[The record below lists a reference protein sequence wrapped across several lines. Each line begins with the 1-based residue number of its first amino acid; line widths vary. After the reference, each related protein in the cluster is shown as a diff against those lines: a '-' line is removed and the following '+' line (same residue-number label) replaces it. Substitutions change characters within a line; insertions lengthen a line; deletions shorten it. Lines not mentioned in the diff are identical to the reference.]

1 MKQLV
6 DRNNKPVAKASGVQ
20 PKHLPSPLHP
30 QLAGA
35 LGSAA
40 DDGHIVDAIVVGRQ
54 KRDAGRS
61 AGYVVHCLLDRGLVP
76 RWKSPIELVLNYP
89 KRPEQVRISKVSV
102 GERWIIGEVAEHDVA
117 FKCFLDGW

>member
-1 MKQLV
+1 MKQFV
-6 DRNNKPVAKASGVQ
+6 NRNNEPVAKAAGVQ
-20 PKHLPSPLHP
+20 PEHLPSPPHP

-35 LGSAA
+35 LGPTA
-40 DDGHIVDAIVVGRQ
+40 DDGHIVDAVMVSRQ

-61 AGYVVHCLLDRGLVP
+61 TGYVVHCLCDRGSVP
-76 RWKSPIELVLNYP
+76 RWESPIELVLNYP
-89 KRPEQVRISKVSV
+89 KRPEHIRISKVSV